1 MVVERHKENGEV
13 PSHVLGHGYGPLDME
28 QSSVPAD
35 IGGGSG
41 HAGTHSASCVVMYW
55 IDPYNYPPGNFL

>member
-1 MVVERHKENGEV
+1 MVVERHQENGEV

-28 QSSVPAD
+28 LPSVPAD

-41 HAGTHSASCVVMYW
+41 HALTHSGGCVG
-55 IDPYNYPPGNFL
+55 ISLD